1 MLKHP
6 RLNFK
11 SKHFVTDF
19 LSRIS
24 IVSTFTIQT
33 SFVNKLITYT
43 NRYNKTVTVLIENK
57 VWTQLALSDLW
68 KLFNFNEVVRKNV
81 WLRSERV
88 HTNMVVIQVLIALVI
103 TIVSVF
109 PNRSSPNRFLNVH
122 RNSTDVLPFL
132 LFFPFKPQAAEQLH
146 RANRAWQGTNGQP
159 ADRASLTAAAAGS
172 VCTGPTREWEI
183 YLTPIGVYWVAVKVS
198 FVFLQSA

>member
-1 MLKHP
+1 M
-6 RLNFK
+6 
-11 SKHFVTDF
+11 
-19 LSRIS
+19 
-24 IVSTFTIQT
+24 STLIIQS
-33 SFVNKLITYT
+33 SFVNKLLTYT
-43 NRYNKTVTVLIENK
+43 NRYNKTATVTIENK

-88 HTNMVVIQVLIALVI
+88 RTNVVVIQVLIVLVI

-109 PNRSSPNRFLNVH
+109 PNRSSPNRFFNVH

-146 RANRAWQGTNGQP
+146 KSKPRVTGDKW
-159 ADRASLTAAAAGS
+159 AAGRPS
-172 VCTGPTREWEI
+172 LAYSSCCWQQDQQESGRFIWH
-183 YLTPIGVYWVAVKVS
+183 LL
-198 FVFLQSA
+198 VFIE

>member
-1 MLKHP
+1 MCTFCH
-6 RLNFK
+6 R
-11 SKHFVTDF
+11 F

-24 IVSTFTIQT
+24 IVSTLIIQT
-33 SFVNKLITYT
+33 SFVNKLLTYI
-43 NRYNKTVTVLIENK
+43 NRYNETVTVSIENK

-68 KLFNFNEVVRKNV
+68 KLFNFNVVVQKNV

-88 HTNMVVIQVLIALVI
+88 RTNVVVIQVLIVLVI

-132 LFFPFKPQAAEQLH
+132 LFFSSNRKRQNNYT

-159 ADRASLTAAAAGS
+159 AGRASLTAAA
-172 VCTGPTREWEI
+172 
-183 YLTPIGVYWVAVKVS
+183 LLAV
-198 FVFLQSA
+198 FAPDRQERGTFIWHLLVFIE